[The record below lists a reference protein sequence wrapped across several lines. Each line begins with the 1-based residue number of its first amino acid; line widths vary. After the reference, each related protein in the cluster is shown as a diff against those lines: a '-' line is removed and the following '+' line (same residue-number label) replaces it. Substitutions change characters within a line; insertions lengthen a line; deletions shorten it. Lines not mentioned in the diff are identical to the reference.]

1 MQSSVSRRAVAH
13 AIDRLGILSD
23 RFSRGRLP
31 PGCEVVDRVLPPV
44 VGDAASEEASAE
56 LRDDI
61 GVAKLLAGYAVAE
74 RFASGGAGQGQ
85 APPST
90 ELILAYPNDEIA
102 RLAVRAMAEQMSL
115 AGLSVRLEEHP
126 ADDAPAAYENA
137 DLIYVE
143 WTPLD
148 PLAELPRLI
157 GRGGIGGDAGP
168 IVERLLRN
176 AASGS
181 PAKQAERMARLQSAV
196 ADSTLMIPL
205 WKLNNYLVHRSELT
219 GVGKR
224 PVALYQDVEKWKL
237 TENGANQ

>member
-1 MQSSVSRRAVAH
+1 
-13 AIDRLGILSD
+13 
-23 RFSRGRLP
+23 
-31 PGCEVVDRVLPPV
+31 
-44 VGDAASEEASAE
+44 
-56 LRDDI
+56 
-61 GVAKLLAGYAVAE
+61 LAGYAMAE
-74 RFASGGAGQGQ
+74 RFASGGDGQGQ
-85 APPST
+85 TPRSV
-90 ELILAYPNDEIA
+90 ELVLAYPNDEIA
-102 RLAVRAMAEQMSL
+102 RLAVRAMAEQMIL

-176 AASGS
+176 TPTGS
-181 PAKQAERMARLQSAV
+181 PAKQSEHVARLQSAIRD
-196 ADSTLMIPL
+196 ATLAIPL
-205 WKLNNYLVHRSELT
+205 WKLNNYLVYRRELT

-237 TENGANQ
+237 TENQAK